1 MPAHFQE
8 TIDERI
14 NKTVSDLVKIVQ
26 SGNDNEKLPFNPL
39 ASYGDLKKILSDRF
53 LTNKDFLAMKVS
65 QLTQMIN
72 FPMMPAGLPAAA
84 AGAPMNFGLLPTG
97 FSIPTAAPV

>member
-14 NKTVSDLVKIVQ
+14 SKAVCDLAKIVQ
-26 SGNDNEKLPFNPL
+26 SGNDNEKLPFNSL

-65 QLTQMIN
+65 QLTQIN

-84 AGAPMNFGLLPTG
+84 GAPMNFGLLPAG
-97 FSIPTAAPV
+97 FSIATAAPV